1 MQYSGDSR
9 NHTVQE
15 ISDGGLRVL
24 LEDGSAWEVYEGF
37 ASRAE
42 KWEVGDLIAVKPST
56 DDLYPYLLINVNS
69 NNSVE
74 CKLLQDRE

>member
-9 NHTVQE
+9 NHTVRE
-15 ISDGGLRVL
+15 ISDGGLKVS

-37 ASRAE
+37 ASRAAA
-42 KWEVGDLIAVKPST
+42 WEMGDLIAVKAST
-56 DDLYPYLLINVNS
+56 DDLYPYLLINVNF

-74 CKLLQDRE
+74 CKLIRDRE